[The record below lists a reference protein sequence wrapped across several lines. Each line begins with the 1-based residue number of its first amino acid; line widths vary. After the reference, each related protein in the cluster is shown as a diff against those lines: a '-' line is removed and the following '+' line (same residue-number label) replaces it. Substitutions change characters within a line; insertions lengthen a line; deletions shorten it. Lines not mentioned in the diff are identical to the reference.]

1 MGPLLRALTGALFSA
16 ACGGAAV
23 DPGGAPTTNGGTSA
37 GSPNA
42 ETRPCPDPVQ
52 FADPVVRAAVAASDT
67 PLAQRVLLELREPVA
82 SLSGVECLVGLK
94 VVMLNSGGS
103 LADLSPL
110 AGLARLDTLSII
122 GPLPA
127 LSDLSPL
134 ASLKSLTY
142 LRVSEAAVA
151 DISALASLENLTALF
166 LSNNQ
171 IEDISSLASLTQLSF
186 ELLLDHNRISDLGS
200 LAALKGISA
209 LNLTSNSI
217 TDLTPLAESFCVTR
231 LDPVKPSFCSIK
243 ARANPL
249 DCASQAAN
257 IATLLSRGDIFTDCP
272 TAAP

>member
-1 MGPLLRALTGALFSA
+1 MGPIFRASTCALFSA
-16 ACGGAAV
+16 ACGGAATASS
-23 DPGGAPTTNGGTSA
+23 DAATTNGGTST
-37 GSPNA
+37 GTPSA

-52 FADPVVRAAVAASDT
+52 FADPVVRAAVASSDT
-67 PLAQRVLLELREPVA
+67 PLGERVLLELREPVA

-110 AGLARLDTLSII
+110 AGLTQLDTLSVI

-142 LRVSEAAVA
+142 LRISEAAVS
-151 DISALASLENLTALF
+151 DISALASLTNLTALF

-171 IEDISSLASLTQLSF
+171 IEDISSLASLTQLSA
-186 ELLLDHNRISDLGS
+186 ELQLDHNRISDLGS
-200 LAALKGISA
+200 LAPLKGISA

-217 TDLTPLAESFCVTR
+217 TDLTALAESFCVTP
-231 LDPVKPSFCSIK
+231 LPPSKPSFCSID
-243 ARANPL
+243 ARQNPL

-257 IATLLSRGDIFTDCP
+257 IATLRSRGDIFTDCP